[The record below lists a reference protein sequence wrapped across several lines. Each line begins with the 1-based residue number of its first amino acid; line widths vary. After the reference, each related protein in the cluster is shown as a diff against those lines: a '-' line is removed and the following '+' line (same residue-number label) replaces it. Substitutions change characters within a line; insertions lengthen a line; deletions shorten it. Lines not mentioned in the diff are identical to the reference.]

1 MAIAIIPDWIR
12 IELSEDQLKPLTRT
26 SANAL
31 ILAATGSGKAKTLV
45 HLVGA
50 DLHAR
55 ELQRGPMRFVKVFVR
70 ARGQLK
76 SMTLEGSV
84 AKLNGESRQAV
95 KMHRRH
101 PANCQ
106 ASPMGWA
113 AAAGWAVASE
123 SSVASVW
130 E

>member
-31 ILAATGSGKAKTLV
+31 ILAATGFGKAKTLV

-55 ELQRGPMRFVKVFVR
+55 EVQRGPMRFVKVFVR

-76 SMTLEGSV
+76 SMTLESSV
-84 AKLNGESRQAV
+84 
-95 KMHRRH
+95 
-101 PANCQ
+101 ANCQ
-106 ASPMGWA
+106 TSPMRWA